1 MRDGIDYWILSTRQ
15 PFKTYIFG
23 GEWFLYPSIRV
34 SPNVEIV
41 KYDNDPDPTN
51 FPGRDEDTIYRITF
65 FWTW

>member
-1 MRDGIDYWILSTRQ
+1 M
-15 PFKTYIFG
+15 
-23 GEWFLYPSIRV
+23 
-34 SPNVEIV
+34 V